1 VTADPIVAERLA
13 DFVCAWRRTDPGEAP
28 LHAAKRL
35 ILNQLK
41 ASAEA
46 SQQAAGQRLLA
57 QAARAAGSAAPSARA
72 HLWWSGLRARP
83 EQARAF
89 NAQLLG
95 LLALGDTHLPTLSHF
110 TAGLLPTLLAQA
122 EAQAHS
128 GERLLTAL
136 AVGLEVAI
144 AGAMLATAPQHA
156 TAALS
161 LGAAAARC
169 TLLGLD
175 RRATTTALA
184 EVCAS
189 WTVSPGALHAAFDG
203 LGLQWRFTDIAMH
216 CRPLPVAA
224 LAPMEAVLM
233 LRASAGPQS
242 LQGMQ
247 LSLSPRAWSLVQ
259 GGMAGLREAMAA
271 AWLLGQFT
279 VDEQLPACRDHP
291 SVQALS
297 GRIELCRDERI
308 QGLEACSLSAHF
320 TDGSA
325 ACSEVDAFLGS
336 PAQPLSDSQLSEL
349 FRSAADDLVLPR
361 RSGEILHALWGL
373 ECAADVG
380 QLLGL
385 LCRPC

>member
-13 DFVCAWRRTDPGEAP
+13 DFVCAWRRADPGEAL

-35 ILNQLK
+35 LLNQLK

-57 QAARAAGSAAPSARA
+57 QAARSAGNADGRARA
-72 HLWWSGLRARP
+72 HLWWSGLRATP
-83 EQARAF
+83 EQAIAF

-95 LLALGDTHLPTLSHF
+95 LLDLGDTHLPTLSHF
-110 TAGLLPTLLAQA
+110 TAGLLPSLLALA

-144 AGAMLATAPQHA
+144 AGAMLVAAPQDA
-156 TAALS
+156 AAALN

-184 EVCAS
+184 EVCAAWPS
-189 WTVSPGALHAAFDG
+189 SPGAIHAAFDG
-203 LGLQWRFTDIAMH
+203 LGLRWRFTDIALH

-224 LAPMEAVLM
+224 LAPADAVLM
-233 LRASAGPQS
+233 LRASAGHRA

-247 LSLSPRAWSLVQ
+247 LRLSPRAWSLVQ
-259 GGMAGLREAMAA
+259 GSDALLRESMAA

-279 VDEQLPACRDHP
+279 VDERLPACRDHP
-291 SVQALS
+291 STQALS
-297 GRIELCRDERI
+297 ERIELRADERI
-308 QGLEACSLSAHF
+308 KGLEACALSAHF

-349 FRSAADDLVLPR
+349 FRSAADDLVLPH

-373 ECAADVG
+373 DRAADVG
-380 QLLGL
+380 KLLGL
-385 LCRPC
+385 LSRPC